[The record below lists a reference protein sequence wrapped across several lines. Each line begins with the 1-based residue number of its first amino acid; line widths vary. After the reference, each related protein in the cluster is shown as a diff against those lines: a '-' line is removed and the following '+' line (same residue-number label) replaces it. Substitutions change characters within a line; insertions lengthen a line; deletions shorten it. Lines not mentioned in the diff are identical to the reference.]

1 MNSLAKL
8 HIIMMC
14 MEKFEFW
21 KILLVLIVHT
31 FVYVCVCVHVHTY
44 VLIYTYTYLCSV
56 LPVCTSVQIVI
67 QLHS

>member
-8 HIIMMC
+8 HVIMMC

-21 KILLVLIVHT
+21 KILLIGTYYTFT
-31 FVYVCVCVHVHTY
+31 FVRIHMCVYVISTY
-44 VLIYTYTYLCSV
+44 TCTYLCSV

-67 QLHS
+67 QLRS